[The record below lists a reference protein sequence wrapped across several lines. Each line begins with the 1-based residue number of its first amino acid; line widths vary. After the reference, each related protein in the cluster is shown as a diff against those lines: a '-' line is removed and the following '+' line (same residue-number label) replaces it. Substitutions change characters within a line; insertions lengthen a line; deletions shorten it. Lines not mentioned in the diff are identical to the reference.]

1 LSPWT
6 IVIALLPVVFLG
18 WLFLRP
24 YFTPSLTL
32 PEKRGKQ
39 IYFEGTSPG
48 DGKITAYIGKEQIKL
63 PGSAAT
69 CASCHGP
76 DGRGRPEAGV
86 IPSDL
91 TWDHLM
97 KSYGHSH
104 PKGRKHPAFTEAS
117 LKRSILNGDDPAG
130 NRLDASMP
138 TYNMSVEDINDL
150 VAYMKRMETDFDPG
164 LADKS
169 IRIGTMLP
177 SSGQIA
183 TIGQGMVEV
192 MAVYFE
198 DINSRGGIYNRKLE
212 LVASPYDS
220 NNSGQSA
227 ISSARRLIEEK
238 NVFAIVGAVIAG
250 ADREV
255 TKLAE
260 EKKIPLIGP
269 LTFFSTDQFDFHEY
283 TFYLLSG
290 LNEQV
295 RALVDF
301 AFQELNLDHPRIA
314 VIGLGDDQQQE
325 LQASVKEQSREHGWT
340 SVAGFSFLPNRFD
353 AAAAATAL
361 RDQRIEALFYLGYSG
376 LDALIQAAEKINW
389 RPYIFMP
396 AAFAKKEMLT
406 LPVNFQAKIYL
417 SYPTLPSD
425 QTRDGIA
432 ELQRLLEKQKL
443 TINHLTSQIS
453 ALTAA
458 KILVE
463 GLKLAGRDLSREKF
477 IRSLEKL
484 YEFSTGLTPP
494 ITYGPNR
501 RIGALGAHIVTI
513 DLDKKSFVPVGHWMP
528 LSDRS

>member
-138 TYNMSVEDINDL
+138 TYTMSVEDINDL

-376 LDALIQAAEKINW
+376 LDAQDKLATVYFHARRVCKKRDAHAAGQLSGQNLPFLPDPAV
-389 RPYIFMP
+389 RPDP
-396 AAFAKKEMLT
+396 GRDRRAATAARETKTHHKPFDISNFGPDSCENTGGRAEIGRQGSQPREVHT
-406 LPVNFQAKIYL
+406 LPGK
-417 SYPTLPSD
+417 
-425 QTRDGIA
+425 
-432 ELQRLLEKQKL
+432 
-443 TINHLTSQIS
+443 
-453 ALTAA
+453 ALRIFDRPDTPHN
-458 KILVE
+458 LRPE
-463 GLKLAGRDLSREKF
+463 PPHRGAG
-477 IRSLEKL
+477 
-484 YEFSTGLTPP
+484 
-494 ITYGPNR
+494 
-501 RIGALGAHIVTI
+501 GAHCY
-513 DLDKKSFVPVGHWMP
+513 
-528 LSDRS
+528 DRS